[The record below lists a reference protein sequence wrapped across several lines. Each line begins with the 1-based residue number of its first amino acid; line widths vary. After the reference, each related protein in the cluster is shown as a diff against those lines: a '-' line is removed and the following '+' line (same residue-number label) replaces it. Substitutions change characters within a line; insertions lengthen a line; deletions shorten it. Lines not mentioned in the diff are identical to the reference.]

1 LVKGVL
7 IVKLSELQTYLN
19 NANSRLR
26 EKILELSE
34 LCEIITAYSA
44 KALMERLKN
53 VIQNQVE
60 MVTDEERKLMC
71 LMWVLRDIGSIKF
84 AKRADGLAIT
94 IQEMILHNKKVIASK
109 LFSILEELIEHIS
122 EETIT
127 VIQDQI

>member
-1 LVKGVL
+1 VKSGL

-19 NANSRLR
+19 NANSRLQ

-34 LCEIITAYSA
+34 LCEIITTYSA

-53 VIQNQVE
+53 VIQNQLE

>member
-1 LVKGVL
+1 MKGVL

>member
-1 LVKGVL
+1 MVKGVL

>member
-1 LVKGVL
+1 MKSGL

-19 NANSRLR
+19 NANSRLQ

-34 LCEIITAYSA
+34 LCEIITTYSA

-53 VIQNQVE
+53 VIQNQLE

>member
-1 LVKGVL
+1 VKGVL